1 MRIGK
6 YILSS
11 LLLIAALAWTLW
23 FVFAGF
29 GNPQDP
35 LYWLYKYEH
44 LEGGWMVAGTLL
56 AGGGIVHLF
65 GAQLLPLRLAGWLCV
80 VGAIA
85 IPYCCLLSKEQ
96 RRENIHWLALTY
108 LLMGYG
114 AFQEFSPGTLT
125 VLLLSLLWVCVEWYR
140 RSGNGLWPVVCAGVV
155 TGLAVTVRFPNI
167 LAFPLALLAL
177 HSGQAII
184 ARHETRYRLTLTI
197 AALITAGVVYG
208 LSLWLVTPAAT
219 DTAMSS
225 HEMRAMLLKLW
236 QHGGQ
241 LAGYLFIAFGAI
253 KAYSLTLSPQG
264 EGNNNKPAIINH
276 KSAIVLGLAV
286 GLLLVYF
293 IAYTMRPTQ
302 WYNTDLTYF
311 ISALC
316 IVIAFAANYQLS
328 IINYQLPIGM
338 AILIVA
344 TLGTDTAWLKLF
356 PAVLCLLPVAGVQ
369 YEQATRRY
377 LWSLL
382 MVVAIMVAVRF
393 STNSV
398 GKTNLLATETRTLVA
413 PYEHIA
419 ITEAEQERLEQYKAD
434 YDSLSSNS
442 LTVIALGQDNHLIR
456 AVTGCEA
463 ARYNE
468 FWSNIFDSVYTAKY
482 RPIIE
487 AERPIV
493 FCTFS
498 PQFKTKK
505 IYQDRQSA
513 MENMLRELGYREID
527 RSEYRYVIY
536 IPNDDTEIR

>member
-6 YILSS
+6 DILSV
-11 LLLIAALAWTLW
+11 LLIVAALAWTLW

-29 GNPQDP
+29 GNAQDP
-35 LYWLYKYEH
+35 LYWLYKFEH
-44 LEGGWMVAGTLL
+44 LEGGWMAAGTLL
-56 AGGGIVHLF
+56 AGGAVVRLF
-65 GAQLLPLRLAGWLCV
+65 GAQLLPLRLVGWLCV
-80 VGAIA
+80 VAAIA
-85 IPYCCLLSKEQ
+85 LPYCCLLSKEQ

-140 RSGNGLWPVVCAGVV
+140 RSGNGLWPVLCAGVV

-167 LAFPLALLAL
+167 LALPLALLAL

-208 LSLWLVTPAAT
+208 FSLWLVTPAAT

-253 KAYSLTLSPQG
+253 ALGEKMNLESPVS
-264 EGNNNKPAIINH
+264 NDKYTISNIKYKII
-276 KSAIVLGLAV
+276 LGCAV
-286 GLLLVYF
+286 GLLLIYF

-311 ISALC
+311 ISAFCL
-316 IVIAFAANYQLS
+316 VLALNANPLTANPL
-328 IINYQLPIGM
+328 NYGA

-434 YDSLSSNS
+434 YDSLSSNP

-487 AERPIV
+487 AERPVI
-493 FCTFS
+493 FCAFS

-513 MENMLRELGYREID
+513 MENMIRELGYREID
-527 RSEYRYVIY
+527 RSAYRYVIY
-536 IPNDDTEIR
+536 VPE